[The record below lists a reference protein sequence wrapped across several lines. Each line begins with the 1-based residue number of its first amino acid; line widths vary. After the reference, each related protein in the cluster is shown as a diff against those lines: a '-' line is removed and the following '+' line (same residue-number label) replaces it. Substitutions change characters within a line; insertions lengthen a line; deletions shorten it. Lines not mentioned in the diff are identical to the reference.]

1 MFENTLAPKTKQLLH
16 RLDGKPW
23 LKNFY
28 LAGGTALA
36 LHYGHRQSVDLDWFT
51 PRSINTT
58 QFIKKLS
65 AVGPFE
71 ILSREKNTLE
81 GILTGVKVS
90 FMTYPYRLLN
100 KPTAYGK
107 LAIAAPLDI
116 AIMKL
121 GAIADRNTKKD
132 FIDLFIFLEREKM
145 TLDRLLS
152 KAEKKFAPV
161 KYDRYHLL
169 KSLTY
174 FTEAN
179 SDAMPKMFIQIEWK
193 KVKQFFTKQVQNLDI

>member
-51 PRSINTT
+51 PDPINVPVLL
-58 QFIKKLS
+58 KKISTL
-65 AVGPFE
+65 APTE
-71 ILSREKNTLE
+71 ALKQEKDTLE
-81 GILTGVKVS
+81 GIVAGVKIS
-90 FMTYPYRLLN
+90 FMTYPYRLLH

-107 LAIAAPLDI
+107 LSIAAPLDI

-132 FIDLFIFLEREKM
+132 FIDLFVFLEREKI
-145 TLDRLLS
+145 TLTNLFS
-152 KAEKKFAPV
+152 KAEQKFAPV
-161 KYDRYHLL
+161 KYDRYHLV
-169 KSLTY
+169 KSLVY
-174 FTEAN
+174 FAEADT
-179 SDAMPKMFIQIEWK
+179 DAMPKMFIQIEWK
-193 KVKQFFTKQVQNLDI
+193 KVKQFFTKQAQNLDI